1 MNKRLKAARHKK
13 GWSQEDAADAARVA
27 TRTYQRWEY
36 GTHYPNFESRRFLRE
51 AFGATDEEL
60 GLDLVA
66 YVEASQG
73 DEQQIATPT
82 LQELASLSDLLKGKG
97 DRMVRFDESKRKTLQ
112 KLLTMAK
119 AAAVAP
125 LVLADVE
132 SRSSSP
138 GILPSQA
145 VGNNFDLDLV
155 DRYTE
160 ALRGLLAKGDAQYVL
175 HASQDLYSKLLQGH
189 PSSRDIRLAE
199 AQLCL
204 GMLVGAAQEYA
215 LPWYQRDQAV
225 MQTYNHI
232 EDNILCKFDVS
243 STLQLEYARL
253 LAKRGRQHRVLWQFE
268 ACVRECEDGLAA
280 LRDVDDYSLRTHF
293 LVERA
298 HIEATRGDEL
308 LWMRKLDEARRG
320 ALDMKIADRGPA
332 LSQVDYMQGEGYK
345 RFAFHTQ
352 KDLSMSIREK
362 YANFALGQFTQ
373 WQGATIE
380 LPGFEDLVVQVS
392 RAQCLILVD
401 PDEAIH
407 LAKQLGKQAE
417 QRYPALLDKIHRV
430 IFLAQQRLL
439 MGSSEF
445 SHIFKEASQSAYHAG
460 RNIL

>member
-27 TRTYQRWEY
+27 TRTYQRWEH

-138 GILPSQA
+138 
-145 VGNNFDLDLV
+145 
-155 DRYTE
+155 
-160 ALRGLLAKGDAQYVL
+160 
-175 HASQDLYSKLLQGH
+175 
-189 PSSRDIRLAE
+189 
-199 AQLCL
+199 

-320 ALDMKIADRGPA
+320 ALDMKMADRGPA

-392 RAQCLILVD
+392 RAQCFILVD

-445 SHIFKEASQSAYHAG
+445 SHIFKEASQSAYHA
-460 RNIL
+460 